1 MYSYKGNLKPY
12 VSQFT
17 HFSLELAELAGHTA
31 RVAQLF
37 ETMDD
42 VRQGKFQK
50 ALVSSASIEEN
61 AKG

>member
-1 MYSYKGNLKPY
+1 

-17 HFSLELAELAGHTA
+17 HFSPELAELAGYTD

-37 ETMDD
+37 DTMDD